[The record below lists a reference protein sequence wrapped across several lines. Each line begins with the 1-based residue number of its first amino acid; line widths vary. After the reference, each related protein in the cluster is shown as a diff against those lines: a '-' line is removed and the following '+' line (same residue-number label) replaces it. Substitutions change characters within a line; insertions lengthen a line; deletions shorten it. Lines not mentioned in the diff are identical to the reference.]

1 MSGLYPRNDFSKV
14 LLMPPDAPKSYIFF
28 ALLDDPWSKTGWI
41 TLISPASRAAKRRT
55 LTNFISWFKI
65 RTMEDIQKIKREDII
80 EWRDA
85 MLGPKDDR
93 RYAIRTV
100 KRNMATIS
108 KFLELLCDNKIL
120 EINVVQGVE
129 RPKLNSTEGATQ
141 AINAAQAKDLLDAPD
156 PKTLKGKRDRAILA
170 TFLFHALR
178 RSELCNLKVKDI
190 LDRDGIKQL
199 KIHGKG
205 DKERYVPVHPVAIT
219 ESPTISMPVV
229 MVNNK
234 ESPIFKSLSNNGMNS
249 GKGISPIAVYELVIK
264 YGQKVGIDTSHFSP
278 HSLRATAAT
287 NTLINGEDIRKV
299 QHWLGHASIQTTA
312 MYDKRDHR
320 PEDSPTFRVRY

>member
-1 MSGLYPRNDFSKV
+1 
-14 LLMPPDAPKSYIFF
+14 MPPDAPKSHIFF
-28 ALLDDPWSKTGWI
+28 ALLKDPIVKNW
-41 TLISPASRAAKRRT
+41 LDNCISPASRAAKKQD
-55 LTNFISWFKI
+55 LENFISWFKLA
-65 RTMEDIQKIKREDII
+65 TMEDIQKIKRENII
-80 EWRDA
+80 GWRDA

-108 KFLELLCDNKIL
+108 KFLEMLCDNKVL

-129 RPKLNSTEGATQ
+129 RPKLNTTEGATQ

-178 RSELCNLKVKDI
+178 RSELCNLKIKDI
-190 LDRDGIKQL
+190 LERDGIKQL

-205 DKERYVPVHPVAIT
+205 DKERYVPIHPIT
-219 ESPTISMPVV
+219 IARITDYLNVCGHGNE
-229 MVNNK
+229 K
-234 ESPIFKSLSNNGMNS
+234 ESAIFRSLSNNGMHS
-249 GKGISPIAVYELVIK
+249 WKGMSPIAVYELVIK

-320 PEDSPTFRVRY
+320 AEDSPTFRVRY

>member
-1 MSGLYPRNDFSKV
+1 MA
-14 LLMPPDAPKSYIFF
+14 PDAPKSHVFL
-28 ALLDDPWSKTGWI
+28 ALLDDPLVKNWLNNILST
-41 TLISPASRAAKRRT
+41 ASRVSKRQD
-55 LTNFISWFKI
+55 LMNFISYFKLKSV
-65 RTMEDIQKIKREDII
+65 EDIKNITRSDII

-93 RYAIRTV
+93 RYAVRTV

-108 KFLELLCDNKIL
+108 KFLEMLSDNKIL
-120 EINVVQGVE
+120 DLNVVQGVE
-129 RPKLNSTEGATQ
+129 RPKINSTEGTTQ
-141 AINAAQAKDLLDAPD
+141 AISALQARDLLEAPD

-190 LDRDGIKQL
+190 LERDGIKQL
-199 KIHGKG
+199 KILGKG
-205 DKERYVPVHPVAIT
+205 DKERYVPVHPVAISRIT
-219 ESPTISMPVV
+219 DYL
-229 MVNNK
+229 NACGHGDNK
-234 ESPIFKSLSNNGMNS
+234 ESPIFRSLSNNGKNVGNVMAPS
-249 GKGISPIAVYELVIK
+249 GIYELVIK
-264 YGQKVGIDTSHFSP
+264 YGQKAGIDASRFSP

-320 PEDSPTFRVRY
+320 AEDSPTFRVRY

>member
-1 MSGLYPRNDFSKV
+1 
-14 LLMPPDAPKSYIFF
+14 MPPDAPKSHNFF
-28 ALLDDPWSKTGWI
+28 ALLKDPIVKNWLDNT
-41 TLISPASRAAKRRT
+41 ISPASRAAKKQD
-55 LTNFISWFKI
+55 LENFISWFKVA
-65 RTMEDIQKIKREDII
+65 TTEDIQKIKREDII
-80 EWRDA
+80 QWRDA
-85 MLGPKDDR
+85 MIGPKDDR

-108 KFLELLCDNKIL
+108 KFLEMLCDNKVL

-141 AINAAQAKDLLDAPD
+141 AINAAQARDLLDAPD
-156 PKTLKGKRDRAILA
+156 PKTIKGKRDRAILA

-190 LDRDGIKQL
+190 LERDGIKQL

-205 DKERYVPVHPVAIT
+205 DKERYIPLHPVAATRIADYLDACGYG
-219 ESPTISMPVV
+219 
-229 MVNNK
+229 NHK
-234 ESPIFKSLSNNGMNS
+234 ELAIFRSLSNNGMRT
-249 GKGISPIAVYELVIK
+249 GRGISPIAVYGLVIK

-320 PEDSPTFRVRY
+320 AEDSPTFKVRY

>member
-1 MSGLYPRNDFSKV
+1 
-14 LLMPPDAPKSYIFF
+14 MPPDAPKSHIFF
-28 ALLDDPWSKTGWI
+28 ALLDDPIVKNWLDNT
-41 TLISPASRAAKRRT
+41 ISPASRTSKRQD
-55 LTNFISWFKI
+55 LMGFISWFKI
-65 RTMEDIQKIKREDII
+65 KSTEDIKDIKRSDII

-85 MLGPKDDR
+85 MLGPKDDPH
-93 RYAIRTV
+93 YAIRTV

-108 KFLELLCDNKIL
+108 KFFELLCDNKVL
-120 EINVVQGVE
+120 ETNVVLGVE
-129 RPKLNSTEGATQ
+129 RPKLNTTEGATQ
-141 AINAAQAKDLLDAPD
+141 AINAAQARDLLDAPD
-156 PKTLKGKRDRAILA
+156 PKTIKGKRDRAILA

-190 LDRDGIKQL
+190 LERDGIKQL

-205 DKERYVPVHPVAIT
+205 DKERYVPLHPVAIAR
-219 ESPTISMPVV
+219 INDYLNACGHG
-229 MVNNK
+229 NNK
-234 ESPIFKSLSNNGMNS
+234 ELAIFRSLSNNGMHS

>member
-1 MSGLYPRNDFSKV
+1 MALDTT
-14 LLMPPDAPKSYIFF
+14 KSHIFL
-28 ALLDDPWSKTGWI
+28 ALLDEPLVKNWLNN
-41 TLISPASRAAKRRT
+41 LISPASRSAKKQD
-55 LTNFISWFKI
+55 LEILISCFKL
-65 RTMEDIQKIKREDII
+65 RTMEDIQKIKRENII
-80 EWRDA
+80 KWRDD

-93 RYAIRTV
+93 RYASRTV
-100 KRNMATIS
+100 KRRMATIS
-108 KFLELLCDNKIL
+108 KFFEMLCDNKVL

-129 RPKLNSTEGATQ
+129 RPKLNSTEGTTQ
-141 AINAAQAKDLLDAPD
+141 AINAVQARDLLDAPD

-178 RSELCNLKVKDI
+178 RSELCNLRIKDI
-190 LDRDGIKQL
+190 LERDGIKQL
-199 KIHGKG
+199 KILGKG
-205 DKERYVPVHPVAIT
+205 DKERYIPLHPVAIARIT
-219 ESPTISMPVV
+219 DYLNACGHG
-229 MVNNK
+229 NNK
-234 ESPIFKSLSNNGMNS
+234 ESPVFRSLSNNGSNTGKTMVPS
-249 GKGISPIAVYELVIK
+249 GIYELVIK

-320 PEDSPTFRVRY
+320 AEDSPTFRVRY

>member
-1 MSGLYPRNDFSKV
+1 
-14 LLMPPDAPKSYIFF
+14 MPPDAPKPYIFF
-28 ALLDDPWSKTGWI
+28 ALLNDPIVKNW
-41 TLISPASRAAKRRT
+41 LDNCISLASREAKRQD
-55 LTNFISWFKI
+55 LTNFISWFKLA
-65 RTMEDIQKIKREDII
+65 TMEDIKKIKREDII
-80 EWRDA
+80 GWRDA

-129 RPKLNSTEGATQ
+129 RPKLNTTEGATQ
-141 AINAAQAKDLLDAPD
+141 AINAAQARDLLDAPD
-156 PKTLKGKRDRAILA
+156 MKTLKGKRDRAILA

-178 RSELCNLKVKDI
+178 RSELCNLKIKDI
-190 LDRDGIKQL
+190 LERDGIKQL

-205 DKERYVPVHPVAIT
+205 DKERYVPLHPVAATRIT
-219 ESPTISMPVV
+219 DYL
-229 MVNNK
+229 NACGHGNDK
-234 ESPIFKSLSNNGMNS
+234 ELAIFRSLSNNGMRT

>member
-1 MSGLYPRNDFSKV
+1 
-14 LLMPPDAPKSYIFF
+14 MPPDEPKSHIFF
-28 ALLDDPWSKTGWI
+28 ALLDDPLVKNWLNN
-41 TLISPASRAAKRRT
+41 LISLASRTAKRQD
-55 LTNFISWFKI
+55 LMNFISWFKI
-65 RTMEDIQKIKREDII
+65 KSMEDIQNVKREDII
-80 EWRDA
+80 NWRDA

-108 KFLELLCDNKIL
+108 KFLEMLCDNKIL
-120 EINVVQGVE
+120 EINIVKGVE
-129 RPKLNSTEGATQ
+129 RPKLNSTEGVTQ
-141 AINAAQAKDLLDAPD
+141 AINAAQARDLLEAPD
-156 PKTLKGKRDRAILA
+156 PKTLKGNRDRAILA

-178 RSELCNLKVKDI
+178 RSELCNLKIKDI
-190 LDRDGIKQL
+190 LERDGIKQL
-199 KIHGKG
+199 KVLGKG
-205 DKERYVPVHPVAIT
+205 DKERYIPVHPVAIARIT
-219 ESPTISMPVV
+219 DYLDACGHGG
-229 MVNNK
+229 NK
-234 ESPIFKSLSNNGMNS
+234 ESPIFKSLSNNGSNTGRPMVPS
-249 GKGISPIAVYELVIK
+249 GIYELVIK

-320 PEDSPTFRVRY
+320 AEDSPTFRVRY